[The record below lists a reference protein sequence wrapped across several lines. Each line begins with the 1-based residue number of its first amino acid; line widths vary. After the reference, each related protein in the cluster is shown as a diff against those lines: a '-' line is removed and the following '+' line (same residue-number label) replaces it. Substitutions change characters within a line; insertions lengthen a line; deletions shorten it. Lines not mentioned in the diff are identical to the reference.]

1 MRITSALLA
10 DSAQVHAGKLFVLG
24 GGFDTIRTRSVPAV
38 HKALAVVMVAE
49 VNPGERETDLSI
61 EVTLLDEDMQSLG
74 PRASGTLR
82 VGETPTHRPGQSSIV
97 PLAIPFF
104 DLRFP
109 REQGYVFR
117 VTHQDEELTRI
128 PFTVLVVPPPS
139 T

>member
-1 MRITSALLA
+1 MKITSAMLA
-10 DSAQVHAGKLFVLG
+10 DSAQVHSGKLFIIG
-24 GGFDTIRTRSVPAV
+24 GGFDTIRTRSVPAL

-49 VNPGERETDLSI
+49 VTPAERQTNLAI
-61 EVTLLDEDMQSLG
+61 EVMLMDEDMQPLG

-82 VGETPTHRPGQSSIV
+82 VGETPNHRPGQSSII

-104 DLRFP
+104 DLQFP

-117 VTHQDEELTRI
+117 VSHQDEELARI
-128 PFTVLVVPPPS
+128 PFTVQVVLPKP

>member
-1 MRITSALLA
+1 MRVTSAMLA

-24 GGFDTIRTRSVPAV
+24 GGFDTIRTRAGPAV
-38 HKALAVVMVAE
+38 HKALAVVMVME
-49 VNPGERETDLSI
+49 VNPGERETNLAI
-61 EVTLLDEDMQSLG
+61 EVTLMDEDMQSLG
-74 PRASGTLR
+74 PRATGTLR
-82 VGETPTHRPGQSSIV
+82 VGDTPSHRPGQASVV

-117 VTHQDEELTRI
+117 VSHQDEELTRI
-128 PFTVLVVPPPS
+128 PFTVLVVPPKP